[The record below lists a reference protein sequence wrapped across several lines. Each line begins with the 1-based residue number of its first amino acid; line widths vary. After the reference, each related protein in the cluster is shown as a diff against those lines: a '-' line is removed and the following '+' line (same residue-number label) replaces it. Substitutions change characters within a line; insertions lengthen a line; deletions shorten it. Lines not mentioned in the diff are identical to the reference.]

1 MCHFL
6 FMFRHIESGV
16 GVDGMKKWIGL
27 SLAALLIA
35 GCEKLEESVE
45 SLKRLEEEGVIK
57 VKTVKAYTVEQQDG
71 LTQEIAGVVAPLKEL
86 PLSFGRSGRIA
97 TIFVKKGSVVKQ
109 GETLA
114 ALDTSV
120 WQQEVNAAQG
130 QVASAAIR
138 RAKALQGPAQHE
150 VEAQKIQLE
159 KARQTAAQ
167 AAEEHARGKLLYANG
182 AISKDELD
190 NLALRERQAKLDL
203 EEQQIRYD
211 NLLKGADKLDVEA
224 ANAEV
229 QQASVQLMR
238 ARQEAADAVLKAPFA
253 GVVASISQA
262 ESEQTGPGSEV
273 MRLVDTSRWLVKLQV
288 TGEQIGSFAVGKTV
302 TVQAP
307 DGTETEGTV
316 SFVAPVIDSG
326 TGTYPVEVTISG
338 QERVWKGGMTVTCRY
353 QVKPNGGV
361 LVPASSVG
369 ISEESYYVMAIKDN
383 TVKKTPVKVGNVY
396 GPYYEVLE
404 GLEPGD
410 QIVSSGISY
419 VADGEVVKVADE

>member
-1 MCHFL
+1 
-6 FMFRHIESGV
+6 MFRHIESGV

-35 GCEKLEESVE
+35 GCEKLEKSVE
-45 SLKRLEEEGVIK
+45 NLKRLQEESVIK
-57 VKTVKAYTVEQQDG
+57 VKTVKAYTVEQHDG
-71 LTQEIAGVVAPLKEL
+71 MTQEIAGVVAPLKEL

-97 TIFVKKGSVVKQ
+97 NIFVKKGSVVKQ

-114 ALDTSV
+114 TLDTSV

-138 RAKALQGPAQHE
+138 RAKALQGPEQHE

-182 AISKDELD
+182 AISKEELD
-190 NLALRERQAKLDL
+190 SLALRERQAKLDL
-203 EEQQIRYD
+203 EEKQIRYD
-211 NLLKGADKLDVEA
+211 NLLKGADKLDVEE

-229 QQASVQLMR
+229 QQARVQLER
-238 ARQEAADAVLKAPFA
+238 ARQEAADAVLKAPFS

-273 MRLVDTSRWLVKLQV
+273 MRLVDTSGWLVKLQV
-288 TGEQIGSFAVGKTV
+288 TGEQISNFAVGKTV
-302 TVQAP
+302 TVKAP

-316 SFVAPVIDSG
+316 SFVAPVIDAG
-326 TGTYPVEVTISG
+326 TGTYPVEVTING
-338 QERVWKGGMTVTCRY
+338 REHVWKGGMTVTCRY
-353 QVKPNGGV
+353 QVKPSGGV

-369 ISEESYYVMAIKDN
+369 ISEESHYVMVIEEN
-383 TVKKTPVKVGNVY
+383 TVRKTPVKVGNVY
-396 GPYYEVLE
+396 GPHYEVLE
-404 GLEPGD
+404 GLKPGD
-410 QIVSSGISY
+410 MIVSSGLSY